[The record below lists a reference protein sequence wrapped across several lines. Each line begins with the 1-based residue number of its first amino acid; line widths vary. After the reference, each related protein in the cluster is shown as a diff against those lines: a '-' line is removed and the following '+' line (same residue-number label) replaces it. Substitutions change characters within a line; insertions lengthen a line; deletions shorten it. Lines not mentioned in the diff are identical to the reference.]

1 MSHSL
6 MLPSPEAD
14 ARMFSL
20 ASLHAQ
26 SHKPSTV
33 SNAATSWSPCDVTCA
48 ITAVNGRDKSI
59 QAHGGRD
66 DLCVPHILADISHSE
81 DELLAIADDA
91 EVLRSGDGNKA
102 THKR

>member
-33 SNAATSWSPCDVTCA
+33 SNAATSWSPCGVTYA
-48 ITAVNGRDKSI
+48 TTAVNGRDECVPM
-59 QAHGGRD
+59 HGGQD
-66 DLCVPHILADISHSE
+66 TLYVPHIFTDVTHSE

-91 EVLRSGDGNKA
+91 EILRSGDGNKA
-102 THKR
+102 THER